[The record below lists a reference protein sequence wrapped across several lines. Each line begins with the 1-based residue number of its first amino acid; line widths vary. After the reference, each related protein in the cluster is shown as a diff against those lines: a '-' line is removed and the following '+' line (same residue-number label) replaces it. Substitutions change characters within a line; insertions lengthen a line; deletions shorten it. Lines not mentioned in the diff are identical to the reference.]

1 MLEIFN
7 PTAGPATGKVIMAP
21 RTETLDGQTL
31 GVIWNGRP
39 YGDRVINAVV
49 DMLRQKYS
57 FETVVFRKKPYIGNL
72 APLEIREEIIK
83 SCDAVITGVGD

>member
-72 APLEIREEIIK
+72 APTEIQEDIIK